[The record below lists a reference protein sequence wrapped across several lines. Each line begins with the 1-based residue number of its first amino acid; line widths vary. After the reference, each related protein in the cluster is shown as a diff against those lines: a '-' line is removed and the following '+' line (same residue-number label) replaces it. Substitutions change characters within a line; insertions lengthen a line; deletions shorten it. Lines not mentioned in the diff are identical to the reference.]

1 MGDFEPKAPLPNPIP
16 KRAGPD
22 RRDQTHYVNQGH
34 RLNSLRKL
42 AGGFTRRF
50 SGIFESEQ
58 SGEKQVILGQITE
71 KYMAKMLA
79 GLVDKRHTTMQMD
92 PFTRSQAFTSL
103 GYPSD
108 TTDRPYEYA
117 AMLYGLRELKRE
129 GVIDEQPNPDVE
141 GTFWFKVINPTGLME
156 VANKDPQNDKSL
168 SRELALMPGGE
179 QERNA
184 FVNNFSQEN
193 EVQLAA

>member
-1 MGDFEPKAPLPNPIP
+1 MQ
-16 KRAGPD
+16 AGPD
-22 RRDQTHYVNQGH
+22 RRDQAHYVSQGH
-34 RLNSLRKL
+34 RLDSLRKL
-42 AGGFTRRF
+42 AGGFTRKF
-50 SGIFESEQ
+50 FGISESGQ

-71 KYMAKMLA
+71 INMAKILT
-79 GLVDKRHTTMQMD
+79 GLSDKRHTAMQTK
-92 PFTRSQAFTSL
+92 PFTRSQAFASL
-103 GYPSD
+103 GYPSA

-141 GTFWFKVINPTGLME
+141 GTFWFKVINPAGLME

-184 FVNNFSQEN
+184 FVNDYLQEN